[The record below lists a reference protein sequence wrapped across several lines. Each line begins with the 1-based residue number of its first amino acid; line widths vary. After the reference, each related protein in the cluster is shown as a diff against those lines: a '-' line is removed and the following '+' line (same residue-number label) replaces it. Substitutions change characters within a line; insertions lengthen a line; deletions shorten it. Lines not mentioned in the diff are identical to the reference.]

1 MMTGV
6 IMTNAKNILETMM
19 SAQMGEYAKANTSV
33 DITME
38 STLITTKGHAFLK
51 KIRITMKTREF
62 AVIILYIFHWYQ
74 SR

>member
-1 MMTGV
+1 MTTGV

-38 STLITTKGHAFLK
+38 STVIIIKGHAFLK
-51 KIRITMKTREF
+51 K
-62 AVIILYIFHWYQ
+62 
-74 SR
+74 

>member
-19 SAQMGEYAKANTSV
+19 SAQMGEYAKANTSAG
-33 DITME
+33 ITTRQ
-38 STLITTKGHAFLK
+38 SLITTKGHAFLK

-62 AVIILYIFHWYQ
+62 AVIILYIFHWYK